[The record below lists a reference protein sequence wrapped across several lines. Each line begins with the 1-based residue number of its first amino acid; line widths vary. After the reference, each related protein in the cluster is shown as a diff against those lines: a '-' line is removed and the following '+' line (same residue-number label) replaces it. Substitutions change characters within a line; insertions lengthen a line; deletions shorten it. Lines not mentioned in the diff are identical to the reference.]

1 MSQSV
6 RHYHFKC
13 LTWISQLS
21 SNSMKQTLLLIGFI
35 RKLKLRDLSLLNT
48 VTCLG
53 VAELKF

>member
-13 LTWISQLS
+13 LRCILQLS
-21 SNSMKQTLLLIGFI
+21 GNSVKQALLLIGFM
-35 RKLKLRDLSLLNT
+35 RKLKLRVLSLLNT